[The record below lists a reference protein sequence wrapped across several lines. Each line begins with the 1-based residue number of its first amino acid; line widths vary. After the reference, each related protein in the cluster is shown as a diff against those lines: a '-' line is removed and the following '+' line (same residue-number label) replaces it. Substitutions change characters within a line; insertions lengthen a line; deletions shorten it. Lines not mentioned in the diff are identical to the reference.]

1 MSLEHAALIL
11 LTACVLVLL
20 WREID
25 CDSEW

>member
-1 MSLEHAALIL
+1 MGFQEIGLIV

>member
-25 CDSEW
+25 CDL

>member
-1 MSLEHAALIL
+1 MGFQEIGLIV

-25 CDSEW
+25 LDP